1 MTDLYK
7 KYAPPFKERIYI
19 PEWFYNDNRFP
30 SSFDVI
36 RKKYEDKRYKYV
48 ELLIQSIQRETDKA
62 IQLDAYTIRVCSDE
76 KIKELEK
83 MKKPFPDRYKDMI
96 RDECFIEIT
105 NSEQWI
111 PKSLIRK
118 KD

>member
-7 KYAPPFKERIYI
+7 KYAPSFKEKVYI
-19 PEWFYNDNRFP
+19 PEWFYNDNSFP
-30 SSFDVI
+30 SSFNVI

-48 ELLIQSIQRETDKA
+48 ELLIQNNQRETDKA
-62 IQLDAYTIRVCSDE
+62 IQLDEFMIRICSDE
-76 KIKELEK
+76 RIKELEK
-83 MKKPFPDRYKDMI
+83 MKEPFPEEYKEMI
-96 RDECFIEIT
+96 RHECFMEVM

-118 KD
+118 